1 LRERVLLRRQRGPRR
16 TGTAG
21 RPSSRTPTPRTG
33 ARMQIRSATPE
44 DAAAIAAIY
53 NPYVAG
59 TCITFETEPVAT
71 AEMAARISETLD
83 GGLPWLVAEE
93 AGTILGYAHASRWK
107 GRCAY
112 RY

>member
-53 NPYVAG
+53 NPYAAG
-59 TCITFETEPVAT
+59 TCITFAPAPVTA
-71 AEMAARISETLD
+71 AEMAARIFETLN
-83 GGLPWLVAEE
+83 GRLPSLVVEVPSSVPLCSH
-93 AGTILGYAHASRWK
+93 TSHRK
-107 GRCAY
+107 GR
-112 RY
+112 